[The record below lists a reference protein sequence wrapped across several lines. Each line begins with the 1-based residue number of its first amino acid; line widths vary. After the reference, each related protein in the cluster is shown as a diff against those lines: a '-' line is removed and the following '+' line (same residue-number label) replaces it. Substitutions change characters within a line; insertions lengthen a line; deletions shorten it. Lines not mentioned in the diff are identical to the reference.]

1 MSLEFTLV
9 RRAISLAVIDGP
21 DTDDNPDILKAQG
34 SVLFEPVIK
43 KGDSIQVQTRG
54 GSETYA
60 LAPIECPIN
69 DGIISHR
76 GREGVKLPAGGEA
89 ANPSL
94 IRWKATFSRMQAG
107 GKSFTLAPVIFD
119 RSEERRVGKECRSR
133 WSPYH

>member
-76 GREGVKLPAGGEA
+76 GQDGVKLPDRKSTRL
-89 ANPSL
+89 NSSHP
-94 IRWKATFSRMQAG
+94 TTSRMPSSA
-107 GKSFTLAPVIFD
+107 
-119 RSEERRVGKECRSR
+119 
-133 WSPYH
+133 